1 MAESYFHLPL
11 YTLMVAAVQEAFSFV
26 GIERDP
32 EYVETARARLA
43 HVLQYQDLQ
52 NRLFAEA
59 GLAPIAPEP

>member
-1 MAESYFHLPL
+1 MA
-11 YTLMVAAVQEAFSFV
+11 AAVQEAFSFV